1 MQTADRGTDRLRLA
15 GIEFDTRTGELWK
28 DGSRT
33 VLPDQLFH
41 VLAILIRERG
51 SLVTRDELR
60 GVLWPDDTFVDFEH
74 GLNAA
79 IKRLRETLGDR
90 RRRRGSSK
98 RFRGAATA
106 SSPRSNP
113 VLQPLLPTLPM
124 ADSNTP
130 CEPDPQTAVP
140 EAQRPGESTRWT
152 GRS

>member
-1 MQTADRGTDRLRLA
+1 MQTADRGTDRLRFA

-41 VLAILIRERG
+41 VLAMLVRERG

-79 IKRLRETLGDR
+79 IKRLREALGDSASAPR
-90 RRRRGSSK
+90 FIETIPRRGY
-98 RFRGAATA
+98 RFIAAVESGPSATTV
-106 SSPRSNP
+106 RHC
-113 VLQPLLPTLPM
+113 
-124 ADSNTP
+124 P
-130 CEPDPQTAVP
+130 CARQ
-140 EAQRPGESTRWT
+140 
-152 GRS
+152 